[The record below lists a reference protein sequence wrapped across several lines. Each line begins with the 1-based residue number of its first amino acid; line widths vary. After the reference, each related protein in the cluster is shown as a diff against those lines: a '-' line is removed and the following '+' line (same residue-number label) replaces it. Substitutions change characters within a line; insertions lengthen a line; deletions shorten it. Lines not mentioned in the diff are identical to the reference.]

1 MKTIKKP
8 KRSLD
13 NLPEY
18 QMISKFYSENSY
30 RQNKELYKEKEKE
43 FSKMRSKII
52 GKILED
58 DKITQMIIERE
69 KELKKLYRQRLEL
82 WGIYF
87 SA

>member
-1 MKTIKKP
+1 
-8 KRSLD
+8 
-13 NLPEY
+13 
-18 QMISKFYSENSY
+18 MISKFYSENSY